1 MSFERGSEWRKW
13 DLHFHT
19 PSSYDYK
26 DKSVTNQQIVDILLA
41 NNISVVAITDHHLI
55 DVERIEELQKLAKDK
70 ITILPGI
77 EFLADARGSQPIHFI
92 GIFGENCN
100 LKYIWGQLENKTAL
114 NKING
119 ANKQINEVYCD
130 LEDTIK
136 LIHEL
141 GGIITIHAGNK
152 HGSIEHITHSL
163 PHTQAQKTDIAN
175 IIDFYE
181 LGKIEDED
189 GYIKYVFPAIKK
201 YIPMIICSDNHDIK
215 NYTFKGNCWIKANPT
230 FEGLV
235 QAINEPKDRV
245 FIGDIPP
252 KLKLVQLNK
261 DKFIE
266 NIEINKT
273 SESKLVDKWFENTNS
288 IPLNSGL
295 IAIIGNKGNGKSA
308 LADIIALSGN
318 VKLPDG
324 DWFSFLNKKRFKDKL
339 SLASNFE
346 SKLTWLNNTI
356 EIVNLNDTIP
366 EESIEKVK
374 YLPQKYIEKICN
386 EDEYNSFQNEINK
399 VVFSH
404 IKQEDRLDKNN
415 LYDLIKIKT
424 EVESNERENLL
435 KDLKQILQDNED
447 LKVKYSDIEL
457 KKLEN
462 LLADKNQQI
471 KDHKLNKELI
481 VVVSDP
487 TVDQELQGE
496 IKTKFEESRLI
507 INQINNLQKELVD
520 IQSLLNTESIKKN
533 TIEIVTGEIDIL
545 VLQFQKTMEEKQ
557 LKLKDSEL
565 EIDINSVLKI
575 HYEKSILTREL
586 EKVKKVISDNN
597 ELKNKKSQEINTL
610 KENKTKLDS
619 ELSEPQKEYQDYLE
633 KIKLWESK
641 NIELLNEKAIIEKEI
656 NFSKTE
662 LPIKLEEHELAKA
675 YVIDKIYSTYERE
688 LEIFKELYSSVLEF
702 VLNEKEKLGS
712 TSFVDFTTQIIMD
725 KNMLIDSLISFFDG
739 RRQQFKEEDLKEL
752 VAKYSDDIKLDNLKE
767 MFIEL
772 LQVIERNKPLNQQF
786 KDGKQLADFYLEL
799 LGLKYLKVEYDILFD
814 NKNIKQL
821 SPGERGALLII
832 FYLLIDK
839 GDIPLI
845 IDQPEDNL
853 DNESVFEYLV
863 PYIKQAKQR
872 RQIII
877 VTHNPNIAVVADAE
891 QVIYTELDKANGNQI
906 KYITGAIE
914 DKEINKQIVKVL
926 EGTMPAFD
934 NRTVKYYRN

>member
-288 IPLNSGL
+288 IP
-295 IAIIGNKGNGKSA
+295 
-308 LADIIALSGN
+308 
-318 VKLPDG
+318 
-324 DWFSFLNKKRFKDKL
+324 
-339 SLASNFE
+339 
-346 SKLTWLNNTI
+346 
-356 EIVNLNDTIP
+356 
-366 EESIEKVK
+366 
-374 YLPQKYIEKICN
+374 
-386 EDEYNSFQNEINK
+386 
-399 VVFSH
+399 
-404 IKQEDRLDKNN
+404 
-415 LYDLIKIKT
+415 
-424 EVESNERENLL
+424 
-435 KDLKQILQDNED
+435 
-447 LKVKYSDIEL
+447 
-457 KKLEN
+457 
-462 LLADKNQQI
+462 
-471 KDHKLNKELI
+471 
-481 VVVSDP
+481 
-487 TVDQELQGE
+487 
-496 IKTKFEESRLI
+496 
-507 INQINNLQKELVD
+507 
-520 IQSLLNTESIKKN
+520 
-533 TIEIVTGEIDIL
+533 
-545 VLQFQKTMEEKQ
+545 
-557 LKLKDSEL
+557 
-565 EIDINSVLKI
+565 
-575 HYEKSILTREL
+575 
-586 EKVKKVISDNN
+586 
-597 ELKNKKSQEINTL
+597 
-610 KENKTKLDS
+610 
-619 ELSEPQKEYQDYLE
+619 
-633 KIKLWESK
+633 
-641 NIELLNEKAIIEKEI
+641 
-656 NFSKTE
+656 
-662 LPIKLEEHELAKA
+662 
-675 YVIDKIYSTYERE
+675 
-688 LEIFKELYSSVLEF
+688 
-702 VLNEKEKLGS
+702 
-712 TSFVDFTTQIIMD
+712 
-725 KNMLIDSLISFFDG
+725 
-739 RRQQFKEEDLKEL
+739 
-752 VAKYSDDIKLDNLKE
+752 
-767 MFIEL
+767 
-772 LQVIERNKPLNQQF
+772 
-786 KDGKQLADFYLEL
+786 
-799 LGLKYLKVEYDILFD
+799 
-814 NKNIKQL
+814 
-821 SPGERGALLII
+821 
-832 FYLLIDK
+832 
-839 GDIPLI
+839 
-845 IDQPEDNL
+845 
-853 DNESVFEYLV
+853 
-863 PYIKQAKQR
+863 
-872 RQIII
+872 
-877 VTHNPNIAVVADAE
+877 
-891 QVIYTELDKANGNQI
+891 
-906 KYITGAIE
+906 
-914 DKEINKQIVKVL
+914 
-926 EGTMPAFD
+926 
-934 NRTVKYYRN
+934 